1 MGGIFALKVCVY
13 AICKNE
19 SQFADRFMDSM
30 SEADYVCVLDTGSSD
45 DTVKKLRARGAIV
58 GETVVSP
65 WRFDTARNESL
76 GLIPADADICCAIDL
91 DEQFHPGW
99 RAALERAWQPDTT
112 RARYRYTWSFRPDG
126 SEGMVFWADKIHKNG
141 CYRWASP
148 VHETLAYTGEG
159 AERFVDAAG
168 VQLDH
173 HPDETKSRGQYLP
186 LLELAI
192 REDPQ
197 NDRNCHY
204 LGREY
209 MFRGEWQKAIE
220 TLARHLTLPSAV
232 WADERCASMRYIARC
247 LRALEQDDSA
257 ERWLHRAVAEAP
269 HLREPYMDYAQLLY
283 TQERWYGLVDVLRA
297 ALAITERPRTY
308 ICEADAWGSLPYD
321 LLSLAYA
328 HLGDAENAADAC
340 RKAVER
346 SPQEERLRKN
356 LALFE
361 QMRER

>member
-1 MGGIFALKVCVY
+1 
-13 AICKNE
+13 
-19 SQFADRFMDSM
+19 
-30 SEADYVCVLDTGSSD
+30 
-45 DTVKKLRARGAIV
+45 
-58 GETVVSP
+58 
-65 WRFDTARNESL
+65 
-76 GLIPADADICCAIDL
+76 
-91 DEQFHPGW
+91 
-99 RAALERAWQPDTT
+99 
-112 RARYRYTWSFRPDG
+112 
-126 SEGMVFWADKIHKNG
+126 MVFWADKIHKNG

-186 LLELAI
+186 LLELAV

-257 ERWLHRAVAEAP
+257 ERWLHRAIAEAP

-308 ICEADAWGSLPYD
+308 ICEADAWGSLPTTCSRWRMPISATRKTPPMPAGMPSSARRRRSGCGRI
-321 LLSLAYA
+321 LPSLSKCAS
-328 HLGDAENAADAC
+328 GDARAFLRSVYSVFLSAADPLFGYC
-340 RKAVER
+340 
-346 SPQEERLRKN
+346 
-356 LALFE
+356 LAE
-361 QMRER
+361 

>member
-1 MGGIFALKVCVY
+1 MKVCVY

-19 SQFADRFMDSM
+19 SQFVDRFMDSM
-30 SEADYVCVLDTGSSD
+30 SEADYVCVLDTGSTD
-45 DTVKKLRARGAIV
+45 DTVERLRSRGAIV
-58 GETVVSP
+58 GETVIVP

-99 RAALERAWQPDTT
+99 RAALERAWQPDST

-141 CYRWASP
+141 CYRWKSP
-148 VHETLAYTGEG
+148 VHETLFYTGAG
-159 AERFVDAAG
+159 AERFVDAVG

-173 HPDETKSRGQYLP
+173 HPDEAKSRGQYLP
-186 LLELAI
+186 LLELAVC
-192 REDPQ
+192 EDPQ
-197 NDRNCHY
+197 DDRSCHY

-209 MFRGEWQKAIE
+209 MYRGAWEKAVE
-220 TLARHLTLPSAV
+220 TLTRHLSLPSAV
-232 WADERCASMRYIARC
+232 WADERCASMRYIARS
-247 LRALEQDDSA
+247 LRALGREREA
-257 ERWLHRAVAEAP
+257 ECWLHRAVAEAP

-283 TQERWYGLVDVLRA
+283 AQGRWYALVDVLRA

-328 HLGDAENAADAC
+328 HLGDAESAAAAC
-340 RKAVER
+340 REAVALA
-346 SPQEERLRKN
+346 PNEERLRSN
-356 LALFE
+356 LAIFE
-361 QMRER
+361 KMREQ

>member
-19 SQFADRFMDSM
+19 SQFVDRFMDSM

-148 VHETLAYTGEG
+148 VHETLA
-159 AERFVDAAG
+159 
-168 VQLDH
+168 
-173 HPDETKSRGQYLP
+173 
-186 LLELAI
+186 
-192 REDPQ
+192 
-197 NDRNCHY
+197 
-204 LGREY
+204 
-209 MFRGEWQKAIE
+209 
-220 TLARHLTLPSAV
+220 
-232 WADERCASMRYIARC
+232 
-247 LRALEQDDSA
+247 
-257 ERWLHRAVAEAP
+257 
-269 HLREPYMDYAQLLY
+269 
-283 TQERWYGLVDVLRA
+283 
-297 ALAITERPRTY
+297 
-308 ICEADAWGSLPYD
+308 
-321 LLSLAYA
+321 
-328 HLGDAENAADAC
+328 
-340 RKAVER
+340 
-346 SPQEERLRKN
+346 
-356 LALFE
+356 
-361 QMRER
+361 

>member
-1 MGGIFALKVCVY
+1 MIYRQTKAAVIGAGHAGIEAALACARMGIETVLFTMNLDAVGNMPCNPSIGGTGKGHLVFEIDALGGEMGR
-13 AICKNE
+13 A
-19 SQFADRFMDSM
+19 ADRVTLQSRTLNTGKGPAVR
-30 SEADYVCVLDTGSSD
+30 SKRIQADRMLYRSLM
-45 DTVKKLRARGAIV
+45 KKTIEETPNLSLVQAEIV
-58 GETVVSP
+58 GIKV
-65 WRFDTARNESL
+65 
-76 GLIPADADICCAIDL
+76 
-91 DEQFHPGW
+91 
-99 RAALERAWQPDTT
+99 
-112 RARYRYTWSFRPDG
+112 
-126 SEGMVFWADKIHKNG
+126 
-141 CYRWASP
+141 
-148 VHETLAYTGEG
+148 TGEG

-186 LLELAI
+186 LLELAV

-257 ERWLHRAVAEAP
+257 ERWLHRAIAEAP

-340 RKAVER
+340 RNAVER

>member
-1 MGGIFALKVCVY
+1 MKVCVY

-19 SQFADRFMDSM
+19 SQFVNRFMDSM
-30 SEADYVCVLDTGSSD
+30 SEADVVCVLDTGSSD
-45 DTVKKLRARGAIV
+45 DTVARLRARGAVV
-58 GETVVSP
+58 GETVITP

-76 GLIPADADICCAIDL
+76 KLIPADAEICCAIDL

-126 SEGMVFWADKIHKNG
+126 SEGMVFWTDKIHKNG
-141 CYRWASP
+141 CYRWIGP
-148 VHETLAYTGEG
+148 VHEVLSYTGEG
-159 AERFVDAAG
+159 AERFTEADG

-186 LLELAI
+186 LLELAV

-209 MFRGEWQKAIE
+209 MFRGEWEKAVR
-220 TLARHLTLPSAV
+220 TLVRHLSLPSAT

-247 LRALEQDDSA
+247 LRALGREDEA
-257 ERWLHRAVAEAP
+257 ERWLHRALAEAP
-269 HLREPYMDYAQLLY
+269 HLREPYLDYAQLLY
-283 TQERWYGLVDVLRA
+283 AQGRWYGLADVLRS

-308 ICEADAWGSLPYD
+308 ICEADAWGALPYD

-328 HLGDAENAADAC
+328 HLGDAEGAAAAC
-340 RKAVER
+340 REAAALA
-346 SPQEERLRKN
+346 PGEERLQKN
-356 LALFE
+356 LAIFE
-361 QMRER
+361 EMCAH